1 MITIIMATYN
11 SEKYISEFFKSMK
24 FQDLEN
30 IELIII
36 DSCSNDKTLK
46 IIKDNR
52 SLVSNLIVEKDN
64 SVYEAW
70 NKGLDVCNGD
80 WICFIGSDDILETD
94 CLNII
99 KNSTSNV
106 SNDVNLIV
114 FNSIFINEDSK
125 SKRKFESS
133 FDKEIFKN
141 KFSFSHPMSLHKK
154 TLFDKSRFSS
164 DYGSSGDYYFLLSEI
179 NSLNVLLKNDYVVR
193 IREAG
198 ISQNIESLKNTY
210 KVRKKLRSVGRYKNI
225 YNLVRAYLSWKY
237 HQITQR

>member
-1 MITIIMATYN
+1 
-11 SEKYISEFFKSMK
+11 
-24 FQDLEN
+24 
-30 IELIII
+30 
-36 DSCSNDKTLK
+36 
-46 IIKDNR
+46 
-52 SLVSNLIVEKDN
+52 
-64 SVYEAW
+64 
-70 NKGLDVCNGD
+70 
-80 WICFIGSDDILETD
+80 
-94 CLNII
+94 
-99 KNSTSNV
+99 
-106 SNDVNLIV
+106 
-114 FNSIFINEDSK
+114 
-125 SKRKFESS
+125 
-133 FDKEIFKN
+133 
-141 KFSFSHPMSLHKK
+141 MSLHKK